1 MAGISHLVFSA
12 VQDAGPS
19 QNTPLKRINMELL
32 AVITLVE
39 SLRQPSRTE

>member
-1 MAGISHLVFSA
+1 MAAISHLGFPA

-32 AVITLVE
+32 PVITLVE
-39 SLRQPSRTE
+39 WLPQPSRTE